1 MVKKVNVTSKAP
13 IYGITK
19 EPIVGKVYG
28 IELSSNQIY
37 NCFCKGAIVEEVLS
51 TGELI
56 VLGGRNYNT
65 VNEAVVTMPE
75 NIVDNKAIED
85 AAKAKAEAD
94 KKAEEAALAKKLEDE
109 KAAAEKKRQDEAAA
123 KKKADEAKKKAEDD
137 AKKKAEEDAAKAKAE
152 AEEKALE
159 EAIKAEEAETKKSK

>member
-19 EPIVGKVYG
+19 EPIVGKVCG

-37 NCFCKGAIVEEVLS
+37 NCFCKGAMVEEVLS
-51 TGELI
+51 TGEIL
-56 VLGGRNYNT
+56 VLGNRNYNT
-65 VNEAVVTMPE
+65 VNEVVVTKSE
-75 NIVDNKAIED
+75 NVVDFKAVED

-109 KAAAEKKRQDEAAA
+109 KAAAEKKRQDEAA

-137 AKKKAEEDAAKAKAE
+137 AKKKAEDDAAKAKAE

-159 EAIKAEEAETKKSK
+159 EAIKAEEAEAKKSK